1 VAAGIYGELLVGG
14 DSLARGYLNRPD
26 LTAERFIANPFS
38 TEPGK
43 RLYRTGD
50 LVRWLTDG
58 NIEFSGRIDNQVKVR
73 GFRIEPGEIEVALA
87 QHPQIRE
94 TVVVAR
100 ADAPSGG
107 RRLVA
112 YLVPEPGQATPS
124 VSELRQF
131 LKGLLPDY
139 MIPSAFVT
147 LKELP
152 LTASRKVDRQA
163 LPAPE
168 RVRPEGES
176 DYVEP
181 RNEVETRLA
190 EIWSQL
196 LGLEKVG
203 VEDNFF
209 ELGGDSILSI
219 QVVARA
225 NQAGVRLTPRQ
236 IFEHQTIAELALVA
250 GSSGPVE
257 AEQGPVE
264 GPVPLTPIQ
273 RWFFE
278 EELRDAHHWNQT
290 LLFKVRPGLKAQK
303 LRGALQTLIEHHDAL
318 RLRFEPP
325 DESEGWRQINAGLG
339 EKVSFVWVD
348 LSNLG
353 QEQQTQAVSALSG
366 RLQASLNLQ
375 QGPLMRTACFE
386 RGEGRTGRLLM
397 AVHHLAVDGI
407 SWRILLEDLERAC
420 LRLQQAEPVD
430 LPPKT
435 TSFKQ
440 WAERLQEHAR
450 SRVMQAEAA
459 YWLAPVRKGV
469 QAARLPVDFEDG
481 INSEVSAASLALTLD
496 ERETQ
501 MLLQDVPQA
510 YRTQINDVLMTA
522 LAQVLSRWAGAESV
536 AVQLEG
542 HGREELFE
550 DLDIS
555 RTVGWF
561 SSEFPV
567 LLQPSPVSLGEA
579 LKSVKEQLRAVPRR
593 GVGFGLLRY
602 LCEPETASR
611 MREVPTAQVSFNYL
625 GQVGGGSAESKKAAS
640 SAPSAQ
646 SAPQPLFAMTR
657 EPSGLDRSPKARRSY
672 LLDVI
677 GNVAAG
683 RLRVSWTFSQNVH
696 RESTI
701 RRQAE
706 EYMQALRSL
715 IAHCRSP
722 QSGGYTPSDFPLAS
736 VDQQKLDK
744 ILKRFNKRG
753 K

>member
-1 VAAGIYGELLVGG
+1 
-14 DSLARGYLNRPD
+14 
-26 LTAERFIANPFS
+26 
-38 TEPGK
+38 
-43 RLYRTGD
+43 
-50 LVRWLTDG
+50 
-58 NIEFSGRIDNQVKVR
+58 
-73 GFRIEPGEIEVALA
+73 
-87 QHPQIRE
+87 
-94 TVVVAR
+94 
-100 ADAPSGG
+100 
-107 RRLVA
+107 
-112 YLVPEPGQATPS
+112 
-124 VSELRQF
+124 
-131 LKGLLPDY
+131 
-139 MIPSAFVT
+139 
-147 LKELP
+147 
-152 LTASRKVDRQA
+152 
-163 LPAPE
+163 
-168 RVRPEGES
+168 
-176 DYVEP
+176 
-181 RNEVETRLA
+181 
-190 EIWSQL
+190 QL

-278 EELRDAHHWNQT
+278 EELRDAHHWNQA
-290 LLFKVRPGLKAQK
+290 LLLKVRPGLEASALQ
-303 LRGALQTLIEHHDAL
+303 GALQALIEHHDAL
-318 RLRFEPP
+318 RLRFAPQKK
-325 DESEGWRQINAGLG
+325 GWSQFNAGLG
-339 EKVSFVWVD
+339 ERASFGWAD
-348 LSNLG
+348 LSALG
-353 QEQQTQAVSALSG
+353 EEEQEKAVSTLSR

-375 QGPLMRTACFE
+375 EGPLMRAACFS
-386 RGEGRTGRLLM
+386 RGKGRTDRLLM

-407 SWRILLEDLERAC
+407 SWRILLEDLEGAC
-420 LRLQQAEPVD
+420 LQQQQGKAIE
-430 LPPKT
+430 LPAKT

-440 WAERLQEHAR
+440 WAERLQEQAR
-450 SRVMQAEAA
+450 SRVLQAEAA
-459 YWLAPVRKGV
+459 CWLAPLRKGIE
-469 QAARLPVDFEDG
+469 AARLPVDFEG
-481 INSEVSAASLALTLD
+481 GLNSEDSTATLALTLD

-501 MLLQDVPQA
+501 MLLQEVPQA
-510 YRTQINDVLMTA
+510 YRTQINDVLLTA
-522 LAQVLSRWAGAESV
+522 LAQTLSRWAGAGCV
-536 AVQLEG
+536 PVQLEG

-567 LLQPSPVSLGEA
+567 FLRPSPVSLGEA

-602 LCEPETASR
+602 LSEPEVAAR
-611 MREVPTAQVSFNYL
+611 MREVPLPQVCFNYL
-625 GQVGGGSAESKKAAS
+625 GQVGAGGLDAAQRKEGS
-640 SAPSAQ
+640 DAAAARPAAPRPMFS
-646 SAPQPLFAMTR
+646 LTR
-657 EPSGLDRSPKARRSY
+657 EPSGRDRSPRARRSF

-677 GNVAAG
+677 GNVAGG
-683 RLRVSWTFSQNVH
+683 RLRVSWTFSRNIH
-696 RESTI
+696 REAAI

-722 QSGGYTPSDFPLAS
+722 QSGGHTPSDFPLAG
-736 VDQQKLDK
+736 VDQQELDK